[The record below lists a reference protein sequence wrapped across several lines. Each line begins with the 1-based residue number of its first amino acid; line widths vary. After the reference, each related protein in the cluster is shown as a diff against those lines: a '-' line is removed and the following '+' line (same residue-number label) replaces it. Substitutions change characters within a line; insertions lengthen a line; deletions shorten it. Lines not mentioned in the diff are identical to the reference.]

1 MTFATGL
8 GLDVAHAVESVVD
21 DSSLISGHWVK
32 LDVNVSL
39 DDFTSGLLGN
49 PLETIVFVFFVSA
62 DIKENPVSVTELVAN
77 SKSCELIESLE
88 CTSTFSD
95 EDWVSLGVDVDV
107 DDVLIDVV
115 LRYSSAKAAA
125 SSIS

>member
-21 DSSLISGHWVK
+21 DSSLIGGHWVK

-77 SKSCELIESLE
+77 SKSCKLIESLE
-88 CTSTFSD
+88 CASTFSD
-95 EDWVSLGVDVDV
+95 EDWVSLRID
-107 DDVLIDVV
+107 IDVNDV
-115 LRYSSAKAAA
+115 FVDA
-125 SSIS
+125 